1 MKFIKIKDTNIVL
14 EDGDRGK
21 NYPNPSELLSKG
33 YCLFLN
39 NKNIVDNKLNLV
51 ESNYISEDKCNKLN
65 AGLLSR
71 NTIVLTTRGTLGNCL
86 FIDQKFPLPCRI
98 NSGMI
103 IIKPDKS
110 YIPKF
115 IYYFLCSSNFKSQI
129 NEMKS
134 GAAQPQL
141 PIKDILNMYLPIR
154 NFSDQQHI
162 VDTIGSVDDLI
173 EKIEEKLNK
182 IKEYG
187 GLIFNKTIDC
197 DLIDLL
203 KIAKFEKGKEIGSA
217 NYLDKQKTNSVPY
230 IRVGNLLNGEY
241 DTYVVNSDCPQCDYE
256 DILIAFDGAPGRNII
271 GLKGRYS
278 SGVQKVVCDKEN
290 KGYIYFYIN
299 SELCQNTIKVHSQGT
314 TILHASK
321 SIKELKI
328 PIISSDNKNLLNSLF
343 NEMVS
348 LIKQKSKLKK
358 QKDLLLK
365 KYFG

>member
-1 MKFIKIKDTNIVL
+1 M
-14 EDGDRGK
+14 
-21 NYPNPSELLSKG
+21 
-33 YCLFLN
+33 
-39 NKNIVDNKLNLV
+39 
-51 ESNYISEDKCNKLN
+51 
-65 AGLLSR
+65 
-71 NTIVLTTRGTLGNCL
+71 
-86 FIDQKFPLPCRI
+86 
-98 NSGMI
+98 
-103 IIKPDKS
+103 
-110 YIPKF
+110 
-115 IYYFLCSSNFKSQI
+115 
-129 NEMKS
+129 
-134 GAAQPQL
+134 
-141 PIKDILNMYLPIR
+141 
-154 NFSDQQHI
+154 
-162 VDTIGSVDDLI
+162 
-173 EKIEEKLNK
+173 
-182 IKEYG
+182 
-187 GLIFNKTIDC
+187 
-197 DLIDLL
+197 L

>member
-1 MKFIKIKDTNIVL
+1 M
-14 EDGDRGK
+14 
-21 NYPNPSELLSKG
+21 
-33 YCLFLN
+33 
-39 NKNIVDNKLNLV
+39 
-51 ESNYISEDKCNKLN
+51 
-65 AGLLSR
+65 
-71 NTIVLTTRGTLGNCL
+71 
-86 FIDQKFPLPCRI
+86 
-98 NSGMI
+98 
-103 IIKPDKS
+103 
-110 YIPKF
+110 
-115 IYYFLCSSNFKSQI
+115 
-129 NEMKS
+129 
-134 GAAQPQL
+134 
-141 PIKDILNMYLPIR
+141 
-154 NFSDQQHI
+154 
-162 VDTIGSVDDLI
+162 
-173 EKIEEKLNK
+173 EEKLNK

-187 GLIFNKTIDC
+187 CLIFNKTIDC

-271 GLKGRYS
+271 GLKGCYS

-290 KGYIYFYIN
+290 KGYIFFYIN

-321 SIKELKI
+321 SIRELKI

-348 LIKQKSKLKK
+348 LIKQKSKLKI
-358 QKDLLLK
+358 QKNLLLK

>member
-1 MKFIKIKDTNIVL
+1 MLFSLTFLLKIRFFV
-14 EDGDRGK
+14 
-21 NYPNPSELLSKG
+21 
-33 YCLFLN
+33 
-39 NKNIVDNKLNLV
+39 
-51 ESNYISEDKCNKLN
+51 
-65 AGLLSR
+65 
-71 NTIVLTTRGTLGNCL
+71 
-86 FIDQKFPLPCRI
+86 
-98 NSGMI
+98 
-103 IIKPDKS
+103 
-110 YIPKF
+110 
-115 IYYFLCSSNFKSQI
+115 
-129 NEMKS
+129 
-134 GAAQPQL
+134 
-141 PIKDILNMYLPIR
+141 IL
-154 NFSDQQHI
+154 I

-173 EKIEEKLNK
+173 EKMEEKLNK

-197 DLIDLL
+197 NLIDLL

-271 GLKGRYS
+271 GLKGCYS

-348 LIKQKSKLKK
+348 LIKQKKKLKK
-358 QKDLLLK
+358 EKDLLLK